1 MNTLH
6 AHPPV
11 TIERLWQKHQTLMP
25 LPQPFKLR
33 SK

>member
-1 MNTLH
+1 MNPPY
-6 AHPPV
+6 ADPPV